1 MVYSETDFL
10 LSYPDEEKLNSK
22 EFKALWSRIIA
33 KSVYVVDFDTDEL
46 VQKSIAALDS
56 KLHVAKIYFKVETG
70 TLEEIKSK
78 EQLEAGTAFLKEESG
93 IYGTQQAIIA
103 NRGVKYDLVGKLVD
117 ETGLTRKAVIQILTG
132 ITKAAFD
139 QFKYNP
145 EEFIIKAAGL
155 LTMRRMLLW
164 IMGLKN

>member
-1 MVYSETDFL
+1 M
-10 LSYPDEEKLNSK
+10 
-22 EFKALWSRIIA
+22 
-33 KSVYVVDFDTDEL
+33 
-46 VQKSIAALDS
+46 
-56 KLHVAKIYFKVETG
+56 
-70 TLEEIKSK
+70 
-78 EQLEAGTAFLKEESG
+78 
-93 IYGTQQAIIA
+93 
-103 NRGVKYDLVGKLVD
+103 D